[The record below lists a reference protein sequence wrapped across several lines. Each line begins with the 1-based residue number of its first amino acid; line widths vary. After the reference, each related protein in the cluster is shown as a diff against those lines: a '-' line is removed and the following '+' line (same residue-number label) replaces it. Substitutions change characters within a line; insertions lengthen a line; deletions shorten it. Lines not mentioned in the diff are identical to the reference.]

1 MPPSHHERTR
11 AAYDRVASDY
21 ADLLHTELVAR
32 ALHRHLLDDFS
43 SRVTGHV
50 VDAGCGP
57 GRVAGYLAGRGVDV
71 SGFDLSPG
79 MIAEARQRHPNVAFR
94 VGTLEKLDYADGSL
108 GGIVAW
114 YSIIHTPE
122 HELSTIASEFRRAL
136 SPDGVLLLSFQAGAS
151 QSVPIASAY
160 GHNDLDYVA
169 IRHSPEA
176 IIAALESA
184 GFAIELNA
192 VQAAAPPEHYP
203 QAYIVATVPTI
214 EARDVHD
221 TRLSTSRIALR
232 CPTLDDVDAITDACQ
247 DPEVQRR
254 VPVPVPYRREHAVAY
269 VTTFCEDGWITGE
282 RCTWALEVDGAF
294 AGVIGL
300 DDIADGSANLGYW
313 MAPQHR
319 GHGYLTEAV
328 AAVLNFAFDTLEL
341 ERVEWR
347 AFAGNRGSARVAQ
360 RSGFRFEGVRRCA
373 SRGRNGREDD
383 WVGSILSTDDRAQQA
398 WAVLDA

>member
-1 MPPSHHERTR
+1 M
-11 AAYDRVASDY
+11 
-21 ADLLHTELVAR
+21 
-32 ALHRHLLDDFS
+32 
-43 SRVTGHV
+43 
-50 VDAGCGP
+50 
-57 GRVAGYLAGRGVDV
+57 
-71 SGFDLSPG
+71 
-79 MIAEARQRHPNVAFR
+79 
-94 VGTLEKLDYADGSL
+94 
-108 GGIVAW
+108 
-114 YSIIHTPE
+114 
-122 HELSTIASEFRRAL
+122 
-136 SPDGVLLLSFQAGAS
+136 
-151 QSVPIASAY
+151 
-160 GHNDLDYVA
+160 
-169 IRHSPEA
+169 
-176 IIAALESA
+176 
-184 GFAIELNA
+184 
-192 VQAAAPPEHYP
+192 
-203 QAYIVATVPTI
+203 
-214 EARDVHD
+214 
-221 TRLSTSRIALR
+221 STSRIALR